1 MKHATPEFEE
11 IAARSTILRCLV
23 GSGVHGTAVEG
34 QDDRDEMGIC
44 VEPPEY
50 VIGLRRFE
58 QYIFRTQPEGARSGP
73 GDLDLVV
80 YSLRKWM
87 RLALDGNP
95 TVLLPL
101 FVGPEHLVAI
111 DELGEELR
119 SRADRIVSREAGH
132 RFLGYLRA
140 QRDALLGLRAGAHTN
155 RPELKDLYGFDT
167 KFAMHMVRLG
177 VEGEELLET
186 GRISLP
192 VRESWLPWLR
202 ELRQGRKTKE
212 EALDAAAQLEA
223 SIERLLATSP
233 LPEHPDRAGA
243 DAWLIEAYRRA
254 WDGSRR

>member
-1 MKHATPEFEE
+1 MKHSSPAF
-11 IAARSTILRCLV
+11 AANAERGTILLSQV
-23 GSGVHGTAVEG
+23 GSGLHGTAIAG
-34 QDDRDEMGIC
+34 TDDRDEMGIC

-95 TVLLPL
+95 AVLLPL

-132 RFLGYLRA
+132 RFLGY
-140 QRDALLGLRAGAHTN
+140 
-155 RPELKDLYGFDT
+155 
-167 KFAMHMVRLG
+167 
-177 VEGEELLET
+177 
-186 GRISLP
+186 
-192 VRESWLPWLR
+192 
-202 ELRQGRKTKE
+202 
-212 EALDAAAQLEA
+212 
-223 SIERLLATSP
+223 
-233 LPEHPDRAGA
+233 
-243 DAWLIEAYRRA
+243 
-254 WDGSRR
+254 